1 MNKQILTYIA
11 KNLFYVLFCE
21 AVYFHFYIELFY
33 INVKTVYCIQRAFR
47 CILRVNFALMHLCFA
62 NIVINVAFDL
72 IHFIFMVIEIR
83 IRIYIS
89 CFFLSHILF
98 SFTLKKI
105 LSMSSYEN
113 RFLIKVCWMAVKY
126 VYEFLFQKVI

>member
-1 MNKQILTYIA
+1 M
-11 KNLFYVLFCE
+11 NLFYVLFCE

-33 INVKTVYCIQRAFR
+33 INVKTVYCMQRAFR
-47 CILRVNFALMHLCFA
+47 CILRVNFALMHLCSA

-89 CFFLSHILF
+89 CFFFYHIFCSHLH
-98 SFTLKKI
+98 
-105 LSMSSYEN
+105 
-113 RFLIKVCWMAVKY
+113 
-126 VYEFLFQKVI
+126 

>member
-1 MNKQILTYIA
+1 MLTYIA
-11 KNLFYVLFCE
+11 KNLFCVLFCE
-21 AVYFHFYIELFY
+21 AVYFHFYIELFF

-62 NIVINVAFDL
+62 NIVINIAFDL

-89 CFFLSHILF
+89 FFITYFVLIY
-98 SFTLKKI
+98 TKKI
-105 LSMSSYEN
+105 LSMSSYEK
-113 RFLIKVCWMAVKY
+113 RKHQSEVQI
-126 VYEFLFQKVI
+126 

>member
-47 CILRVNFALMHLCFA
+47 CILRVNFALMHLCSA

-98 SFTLKKI
+98 SFTLKKYWVWVHMKI
-105 LSMSSYEN
+105 ENIRFKYKNSYFYWKSMN
-113 RFLIKVCWMAVKY
+113 
-126 VYEFLFQKVI
+126 QN

>member
-1 MNKQILTYIA
+1 MFYFAYI
-11 KNLFYVLFCE
+11 
-21 AVYFHFYIELFY
+21 YFHFYIELFY

-47 CILRVNFALMHLCFA
+47 CILRVNFALMLLCSA

-113 RFLIKVCWMAVKY
+113 RKHQVQI
-126 VYEFLFQKVI
+126 